1 MCLYPY
7 FYCEGRSLQGNGDGD
22 NGDSDE
28 MPNDAAFHLG
38 LDCL

>member
-1 MCLYPY
+1 MC
-7 FYCEGRSLQGNGDGD
+7 FCEGRSLQAMET
-22 NGDSDE
+22 DE